1 MLTDEQLEYISD
13 VLRPLFQYLEHE
25 VIVDVARR
33 IKESLAYTR
42 TAEIEAQSLSR
53 LGYSPARIRKEA
65 MKLLRSDAEFR
76 KIVAK
81 NTLEHKK
88 QVKKLLREITDETYK
103 RNDMLF
109 SDMGDLSYLDDL
121 RVWKSNGSDLADD
134 SYLHDLVNGIGRQ
147 TRDELTNITRTT
159 GFKTMAGF
167 ESIQD
172 TYRRE
177 LDKAL
182 IKICTGTF
190 SKEEVIYDVIHDLAH
205 SGLRTIDY
213 GSGRHKQL
221 DTAVKL
227 AVRTGGHQLSEQIS
241 ANNILNSGENLVY
254 VSRHW
259 GARNTGTGHANHE
272 QWQGKVYY
280 IKPGK
285 NYGEEA
291 KRIGQDYITDLW
303 YATGYSMDGAHPND
317 PLGLNGYN
325 CRHKTYVF
333 FEGASKISDIQK
345 EEPEPDPV
353 EINGKMYDYYAMSQ
367 KMRAM
372 ERNIRALKREREALT
387 TLGMDAK
394 EIKARIKK
402 KTAEYEAFC
411 DKYGLKAKLNRLRYD
426 NGTAD
431 ITKTKA
437 YRDYVSKSRENAVN
451 ASEIIGVQSKL
462 REKQTDEIIQIG
474 RELEMP
480 IFDDGQL
487 KEAYV
492 KRRVAKESD
501 FYDVVAHGAPEYMEF
516 FGKGINHN
524 TLKQIL
530 EGRSDYHGENI
541 RLISCSTGWAD
552 DNGNCFAQ
560 RLADVMN
567 VEVKAPNRLL
577 YIHTDG
583 TISVGS
589 NPYKMNGEMVV
600 FHPRKEQE

>member
-42 TAEIEAQSLSR
+42 TAEIEAQSLLR

-88 QVKKLLREITDETYK
+88 QVKKLLREITNEAYK

-121 RVWKSNGSDLADD
+121 RVWKSNGSDLTDD
-134 SYLHDLVNGIGRQ
+134 SYLHDLVSGIGRQ

-159 GFKTMAGF
+159 GFKTIAGF

-291 KRIGQDYITDLW
+291 KRIGQDYIMDLW

-345 EEPEPDPV
+345 EEPEPAPV

-394 EIKARIKK
+394 DIKARIKK

-437 YRDYVSKSRENAVN
+437 YKDYRNSVTDNLKDGIIELRREKFVSGSFKASNEQIEDIMNKELSGVEFTVKPVYNARIRTQGKTSATVSPLGKITVNKIEIGKQVKDTRECLIDSLLHEELEARIMKRSDKNDFYRHLN
-451 ASEIIGVQSKL
+451 EASEKERHVYINKIIK
-462 REKQTDEIIQIG
+462 KF
-474 RELEMP
+474 
-480 IFDDGQL
+480 FD
-487 KEAYV
+487 
-492 KRRVAKESD
+492 
-501 FYDVVAHGAPEYMEF
+501 
-516 FGKGINHN
+516 GKGI
-524 TLKQIL
+524 
-530 EGRSDYHGENI
+530 DYE
-541 RLISCSTGWAD
+541 L
-552 DNGNCFAQ
+552 
-560 RLADVMN
+560 V
-567 VEVKAPNRLL
+567 
-577 YIHTDG
+577 
-583 TISVGS
+583 
-589 NPYKMNGEMVV
+589 
-600 FHPRKEQE
+600 

>member
-88 QVKKLLREITDETYK
+88 QVKKLLREITDEAYK

-121 RVWKSNGSDLADD
+121 RVWKSNGSDLTDD

-159 GFKTMAGF
+159 GFKTIAGF

-333 FEGASKISDIQK
+333 FEGVSKISDIQK
-345 EEPEPDPV
+345 EEPEPAPV

-394 EIKARIKK
+394 DIKARIKK

-431 ITKTKA
+431 ISKTKA
-437 YRDYVSKSRENAVN
+437 YKDYRNSVTDNLKDGIIELRREKFVSGSFKASNEQIEDIMNKELSGVEFTVKPVYNARIRTQGKTSATVSPLGKITVNKIEIGKQVKDTRECLIDSLLHEELEARIMKRSDKNDFYRHLN
-451 ASEIIGVQSKL
+451 EASEKERHVYINKIIK
-462 REKQTDEIIQIG
+462 KF
-474 RELEMP
+474 
-480 IFDDGQL
+480 FD
-487 KEAYV
+487 
-492 KRRVAKESD
+492 
-501 FYDVVAHGAPEYMEF
+501 
-516 FGKGINHN
+516 GKGI
-524 TLKQIL
+524 
-530 EGRSDYHGENI
+530 DYE
-541 RLISCSTGWAD
+541 L
-552 DNGNCFAQ
+552 
-560 RLADVMN
+560 V
-567 VEVKAPNRLL
+567 
-577 YIHTDG
+577 
-583 TISVGS
+583 
-589 NPYKMNGEMVV
+589 
-600 FHPRKEQE
+600 

>member
-42 TAEIEAQSLSR
+42 TAEIEAQSLLR

-88 QVKKLLREITDETYK
+88 QVKKLLREITNEAYK

-121 RVWKSNGSDLADD
+121 RVWKSNGSDLTDD
-134 SYLHDLVNGIGRQ
+134 SYLHDLVSGIGRQ

-159 GFKTMAGF
+159 GFKTIAGF

-333 FEGASKISDIQK
+333 FEGVSKISDIQK
-345 EEPEPDPV
+345 EEPEPAPV

-394 EIKARIKK
+394 DIKARIKK

-437 YRDYVSKSRENAVN
+437 YKDYRNSVTDNLKDGIIELRREKFVSGSFKASNEQIEDIMNKELSGVEFTVKPVYNARIRTQGKTSATVSPLGKITVNKIEIGKQVKDTRECLIDSLLHEELEARIMKRSDKNDFYRHLN
-451 ASEIIGVQSKL
+451 EASEKERHVYINKIIK
-462 REKQTDEIIQIG
+462 K
-474 RELEMP
+474 
-480 IFDDGQL
+480 
-487 KEAYV
+487 
-492 KRRVAKESD
+492 
-501 FYDVVAHGAPEYMEF
+501 F
-516 FGKGINHN
+516 FEGKGI
-524 TLKQIL
+524 
-530 EGRSDYHGENI
+530 DYE
-541 RLISCSTGWAD
+541 L
-552 DNGNCFAQ
+552 
-560 RLADVMN
+560 V
-567 VEVKAPNRLL
+567 
-577 YIHTDG
+577 
-583 TISVGS
+583 
-589 NPYKMNGEMVV
+589 
-600 FHPRKEQE
+600 

>member
-42 TAEIEAQSLSR
+42 TAEIEAQSLLR

-88 QVKKLLREITDETYK
+88 QVKKLLREITNEAYK

-121 RVWKSNGSDLADD
+121 RVWKSNGSDLTDD
-134 SYLHDLVNGIGRQ
+134 SYLHDLVSGIGRQ

-159 GFKTMAGF
+159 GFKTIAGF

-213 GSGRHKQL
+213 GSGRHKQM

-303 YATGYSMDGAHPND
+303 YATGYSMDGEHQND

-333 FEGASKISDIQK
+333 FEGVSKISDIQK
-345 EEPEPDPV
+345 EEPEPAPV

-394 EIKARIKK
+394 DIKARIKK

-437 YRDYVSKSRENAVN
+437 YKDYRNSVTDNLKDGIIELRREKFVSGSFKASNEQIEDIMNKELSGVEFTVKPVYNARIRTQGKTSATVSPLGKITVNKIEIGKQVKDTRECLIDSLLHEELEARIMKRSDKNDFYRHLN
-451 ASEIIGVQSKL
+451 EASEKERHVYINKIIK
-462 REKQTDEIIQIG
+462 K
-474 RELEMP
+474 
-480 IFDDGQL
+480 
-487 KEAYV
+487 
-492 KRRVAKESD
+492 
-501 FYDVVAHGAPEYMEF
+501 F
-516 FGKGINHN
+516 FEVKGI
-524 TLKQIL
+524 
-530 EGRSDYHGENI
+530 DYE
-541 RLISCSTGWAD
+541 L
-552 DNGNCFAQ
+552 
-560 RLADVMN
+560 V
-567 VEVKAPNRLL
+567 
-577 YIHTDG
+577 
-583 TISVGS
+583 
-589 NPYKMNGEMVV
+589 
-600 FHPRKEQE
+600 